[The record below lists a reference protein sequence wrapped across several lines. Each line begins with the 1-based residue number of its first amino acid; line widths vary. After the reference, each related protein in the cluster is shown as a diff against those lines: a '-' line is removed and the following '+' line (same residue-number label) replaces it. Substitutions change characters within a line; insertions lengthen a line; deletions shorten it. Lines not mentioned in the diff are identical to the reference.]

1 MKNILSAGT
10 LILFLLLLGCKEQA
24 NESEKKE
31 QDHTSSL
38 PAPAVSQVEAAV
50 NNFNEALVNPTVEK
64 LNNLCSDKLTYGHS
78 SGLVQ
83 NKEVFVNDVVN
94 GSFDFLTVDA
104 PEQTIYLSGETA
116 VVRNLFVSKATNKG
130 EPIDIRLGCVQI
142 YKRQEDG
149 SWKLLMRQ
157 AFKI

>member
-24 NESEKKE
+24 NKSEKKE